1 MNRYK
6 FTPSINLSTR
16 LTKKLAV
23 NRTNFLNMLNS
34 GLTSNLVAVRSGVST
49 RTVQRLRR
57 DLVQQIVDNT
67 NFSNWDYAK

>member
-16 LTKKLAV
+16 LTKKLSV

-67 NFSNWDYAK
+67 NFNNWAY